1 MREDIIQALQSE
13 VKTRC
18 ESPDNFFG
26 EGIYYHIEAVVR
38 NSVFLAEKYGG
49 DIEIVTIAAW
59 LHDIASI
66 TDYKYY
72 EEHHIYGAQLAEEV
86 LADFNYPAERTE
98 LVKQCIRNHRGSIIS
113 DKHTVEEI
121 CIADGDAI
129 SHFDSIPSLF
139 YLAYVKRGYTIQEGI
154 DFVANKC
161 RRSYQKLSDESRE
174 LYREK
179 FDSALR
185 IIYGSSKFSCDC
197 AGQKD
202 SAYSNEGVKAVG
214 QSVD

>member
-1 MREDIIQALQSE
+1 MREDIIRSLKSE
-13 VKTRC
+13 VKARC
-18 ESPDNFFG
+18 ESPNNFFG
-26 EGIYYHIEAVVR
+26 EGIYYHVEAVVK

-72 EEHHIYGAQLAEEV
+72 EEHHIYGAQMAGEILT
-86 LADFNYPAERTE
+86 DFNYPPDRIE
-98 LVKQCIRNHRGSIIS
+98 LIKQCIRNHRGSVIS
-113 DKHTVEEI
+113 DKLTVEEI

-139 YLAYVKRGYTIQEGI
+139 YLAYVKRGFTIQEGI

-161 RRSYQKLSDESRE
+161 RRSYQKLSEESRE

-179 FDSALR
+179 FDSVLST
-185 IIYGSSKFSCDC
+185 IYGR
-197 AGQKD
+197 
-202 SAYSNEGVKAVG
+202 
-214 QSVD
+214 

>member
-1 MREDIIQALQSE
+1 MREDVIWELELE
-13 VKTRC
+13 VKRRC

-26 EGIYYHIEAVVR
+26 EGIYYHIQAVVK

-49 DIEIVTIAAW
+49 DREVVAIAAW

-72 EEHHIYGAQLAEEV
+72 GEHHIYGAEMAGKILG
-86 LADFNYPAERTE
+86 DMHYPINKIE
-98 LVKQCIRNHRGSIIS
+98 LVQKCIRNHRGSVVCE
-113 DKHTVEEI
+113 KQTTEEI
-121 CIADGDAI
+121 CVADGDAI

-139 YLAYVKRGYTIQEGI
+139 YLAYVKHGYTIQEGI

-161 RRSYQKLSDESRE
+161 KRSFQKLSEESKV

-179 FDSALR
+179 YVSGLN
-185 IIYGSSKFSCDC
+185 IIYGK
-197 AGQKD
+197 
-202 SAYSNEGVKAVG
+202 
-214 QSVD
+214 